1 MFKALDLVPSTTKRK
16 GEEEENSMYISYDSH
31 FYGQTP
37 DNSKVK
43 EEVFISVYSLRG
55 CNTLWQGR

>member
-1 MFKALDLVPSTTKRK
+1 MLKALNLIPRTMERK
-16 GEEEENSMYISYDSH
+16 GEMKKENNMYISYVSH
-31 FYGQTP
+31 FCGQIP

-43 EEVFISVYSLRG
+43 EEVFISVYI